1 MQAHTDTLGGEVSSE
16 QLWEIFQDE
25 YLPAAVDEL
34 KWGRFELKR
43 LRSESEMDGVVK
55 IDIALR
61 DGDGELTAIGQG
73 NGPVSAFIDVLSQQG
88 VKIRLL
94 DYIEHTMS
102 TGSDANAASY
112 VELEVAGKT
121 LWGVGIDGDIAV
133 SSLKAII
140 SAVNRALR
148 LAVPS
153 NAS

>member
-1 MQAHTDTLGGEVSSE
+1 
-16 QLWEIFQDE
+16 
-25 YLPAAVDEL
+25 
-34 KWGRFELKR
+34 
-43 LRSESEMDGVVK
+43 
-55 IDIALR
+55 
-61 DGDGELTAIGQG
+61 
-73 NGPVSAFIDVLSQQG
+73 
-88 VKIRLL
+88 
-94 DYIEHTMS
+94 MS